1 MDHFYALGAAAAL
14 EKLGGSFLGRLSPA
28 QRELATEVVQTM
40 TRELPSKAGKL
51 VKPKPKVPLEKM
63 KFLRGSTGPW

>member
-1 MDHFYALGAAAAL
+1 MDRYYVAGVQAAL
-14 EKLGGSFLGRLSPA
+14 EKLGGSFLGRLTPA
-28 QRELATEVVQTM
+28 MREAAETTQML

-63 KFLRGSTGPW
+63 KFLRGSTGPY